1 METINNIELKDKDL
15 FPDATV
21 LESVLGPS
29 YSYYLALLDLFDEN
43 DMTHE
48 WRYYLDGKTWLC
60 KVQKKKKTIIWMS
73 AWPGYMQATV
83 YVPEARIPEIS
94 ALDLSERAKVRI
106 AETKHIGK
114 SLPCIFEIRDAQAIR
129 DLNTVMQRKMAW
141 K

>member
-29 YSYYLALLDLFDEN
+29 YSYYLTLLDLFDEN

-48 WRYYLDGKTWLC
+48 WRYYLDGRTWLC

-141 K
+141 R

>member
-83 YVPEARIPEIS
+83 YVPEARIPEIN
-94 ALDLSERAKVRI
+94 ALDLSERAKARI
-106 AETKHIGK
+106 AETRHVGK

>member
-29 YSYYLALLDLFDEN
+29 YSYYLALLELFDEN
-43 DMTHE
+43 DMSHE

-60 KVQKKKKTIIWMS
+60 KVQKKKKTIIWMP
-73 AWPGYMQATV
+73 PGRDTCKPRFMC
-83 YVPEARIPEIS
+83 PKRGSEIS
-94 ALDLSERAKVRI
+94 ALDLSERAKARI
-106 AETKHIGK
+106 ANKHVGK

>member
-1 METINNIELKDKDL
+1 METINNKVLNDKDL
-15 FPDATV
+15 FPDARV
-21 LESVLGPS
+21 LESVLGDS
-29 YSYYLALLDLFDEN
+29 YPQYLALLDLFDEN

-60 KVQKKKKTIIWMS
+60 KVRKKKKTIVWMS

-83 YVPEARIPEIS
+83 YVPEARIPEIG
-94 ALDLSERAKVRI
+94 ALDLSERAKARI
-106 AETKHIGK
+106 AETKRVGK

-129 DLNTVMQRKMAW
+129 DLNTVMQRKMEW

>member
-1 METINNIELKDKDL
+1 METINDIELNDKDL

-83 YVPEARIPEIS
+83 YVPEVRIPEIDG
-94 ALDLSERAKVRI
+94 LDLSERAKARI
-106 AETKHIGK
+106 AEAKHVGK